1 MVAGL
6 WYSSATGCGLVGIWL
21 SILVF
26 NLVQFF
32 GVLYQVLLVASL
44 LRPTVDDLSLSLSLS
59 PPPPPPPSL
68 CTRTGVCTVHTPRL
82 CVYDACAVHTDVCK
96 FLETGCALPEEIR
109 HSLLFFF
116 WLIDICARSA
126 PAPAQMYIGGPLSSP
141 KGKRMMNKSTESRM
155 TRERGAE
162 TDGKN

>member
-116 WLIDICARSA
+116 LADRHLRALCSCSCSDVHWRASVK
-126 PAPAQMYIGGPLSSP
+126 S
-141 KGKRMMNKSTESRM
+141 KREKDDEQINGIKDDT
-155 TRERGAE
+155 
-162 TDGKN
+162 